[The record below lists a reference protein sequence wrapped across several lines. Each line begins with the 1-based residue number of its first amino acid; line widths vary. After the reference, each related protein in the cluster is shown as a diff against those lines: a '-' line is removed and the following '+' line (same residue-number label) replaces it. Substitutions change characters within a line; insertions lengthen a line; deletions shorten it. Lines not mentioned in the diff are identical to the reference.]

1 MKKQWQRL
9 ELKIDALNLRERALL
24 FAVSALVLITLINT
38 LMLDPLLDRQKQL
51 SLQVR
56 RDQQQIAA
64 MQASI
69 QSALGASAAN
79 PDAAAL
85 ERLKNLRRQAS
96 EMQGDLQGLQGRLVS
111 SDKMARLLED
121 ILKEN
126 GKLHLVSLKKLPVV
140 VLSRQENA
148 EGKGEGQAGKPAP
161 LPPAGKNEEMPRRD
175 TVFQHSVEIVVQG
188 GYLDIMDYL
197 SQLEA
202 LPWQLFWKSARFE
215 VESYPVARLTLTIF
229 TLSLDKTWLD
239 I

>member
-24 FAVSALVLITLINT
+24 FAISALVLVTLINT
-38 LMLDPLLDRQKQL
+38 VMLDPLLDRQKQL

-64 MQASI
+64 MQAGI
-69 QSALGASAAN
+69 QAALGARTAN

-85 ERLKNLRRQAS
+85 ERLKNLRQQSAA
-96 EMQGDLQGLQGRLVS
+96 MQGDLQGLQGKLVS
-111 SDKMARLLED
+111 SDKMASLLKD

-126 GKLHLVSLKKLPVV
+126 GKLHLVSLKKLPIV
-140 VLSRQENA
+140 VLSRQANA
-148 EGKGEGQAGKPAP
+148 EGKGGGQAGK
-161 LPPAGKNEEMPRRD
+161 NEDVPRKD
-175 TVFQHSVEIVVQG
+175 VVFQHSVEIVVQG
-188 GYLDIMDYL
+188 GYLDIMNYL

-202 LPWQLFWKSARFE
+202 LPWQLFWKSARLE
-215 VESYPVARLTLTIF
+215 VETYPVARLTLTIF